1 MTSIWFSIRGFTEP
15 GDQVLVFTPVYD
27 PFFVAIRTQERKEV
41 DCPRKTLEEGMEKL
55 VQFVS
60 DWRKGV

>member
-1 MTSIWFSIRGFTEP
+1 MALQWEAGTSYG
-15 GDQVLVFTPVYD
+15 GDGEHFLRFN
-27 PFFVAIRTQERKEV
+27 FG
-41 DCPRKTLEEGMEKL
+41 CPRKTLEEGMEKL